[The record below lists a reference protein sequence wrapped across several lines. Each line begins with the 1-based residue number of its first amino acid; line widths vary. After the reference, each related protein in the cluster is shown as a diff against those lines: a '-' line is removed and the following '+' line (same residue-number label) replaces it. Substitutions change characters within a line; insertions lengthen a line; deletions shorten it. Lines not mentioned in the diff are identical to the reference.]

1 MFTDAFLYLKWTI
14 FTYESKYTL
23 CECQYARIKQEAE
36 AVGPMFQRQHV
47 YHGQKE
53 ACLRNSTKTW
63 ARWVFIGDCLQ
74 RNRLYTWFTTSW
86 DKLVS
91 VCNIFNDITLV

>member
-1 MFTDAFLYLKWTI
+1 MSSDAFLYLKWTI

-23 CECQYARIKQEAE
+23 CECQYARIEQEAE

-63 ARWVFIGDCLQ
+63 TRWVFICDCLQ
-74 RNRLYTWFTTSW
+74 RNRLYTCSQTVG
-86 DKLVS
+86 DKS
-91 VCNIFNDITLV
+91 VRVCSIFNDITMV